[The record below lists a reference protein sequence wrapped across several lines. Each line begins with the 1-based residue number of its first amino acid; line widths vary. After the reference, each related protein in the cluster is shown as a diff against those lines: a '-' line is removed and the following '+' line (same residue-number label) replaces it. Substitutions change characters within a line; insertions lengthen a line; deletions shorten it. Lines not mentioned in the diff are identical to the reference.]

1 VSGFCSNPRRSWP
14 SNLIKVSGGYPF
26 FLHQISYDAF
36 EVDTDNVINLSDA
49 AAGVLKSLTQ
59 FERMFF
65 GKLYKSVEG
74 KQKQKIVDELA
85 EYFDNPQPASA
96 LEKKLKI
103 KNIHQYLRP
112 LEKDGIVEKAAKGY
126 RLWSE
131 LLSIYVQIF
140 KTIPR
145 IKKQQNISTTSSTSH

>member
-1 VSGFCSNPRRSWP
+1 M
-14 SNLIKVSGGYPF
+14 
-26 FLHQISYDAF
+26 D
-36 EVDTDNVINLSDA
+36 
-49 AAGVLKSLTQ
+49 GVVTSLTQ

-85 EYFDNPQPASA
+85 NHFESPQSASS
-96 LEKKLKI
+96 LEKNLKI

-112 LEKDGIVEKAAKGY
+112 LEKEGIITKISNGY
-126 RLWSE
+126 RLSSE

-145 IKKQQNISTTSSTSH
+145 LTQQQKAMAEKPPSETA